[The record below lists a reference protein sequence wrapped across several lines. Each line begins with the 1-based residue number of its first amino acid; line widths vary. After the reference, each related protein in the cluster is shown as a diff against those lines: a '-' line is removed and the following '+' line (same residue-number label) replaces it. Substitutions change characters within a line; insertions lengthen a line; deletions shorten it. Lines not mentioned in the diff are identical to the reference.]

1 MLVFQRIFFN
11 KFSQRLESGNFREKN
26 IYRQPTGRDP
36 ESYVGHE
43 LYGETR
49 VATKISRNE
58 IPRYFVLFL
67 FRIFAKILGKIP
79 RNFAEFRFAKMF
91 LFRHISRNSV
101 DLVQII

>member
-1 MLVFQRIFFN
+1 VLLLWIYTSSSKKLIR
-11 KFSQRLESGNFREKN
+11 FSLPRGS
-26 IYRQPTGRDP
+26 IYAHARTK
-36 ESYVGHE
+36 VAH
-43 LYGETR
+43 R
-49 VATKISRNE
+49 VATKLSRNE

-91 LFRHISRNSV
+91 SFRHISRNSV

>member
-43 LYGETR
+43 LYGETHIMYSA
-49 VATKISRNE
+49 VDFLN
-58 IPRYFVLFL
+58 VLKKYIMYL
-67 FRIFAKILGKIP
+67 
-79 RNFAEFRFAKMF
+79 
-91 LFRHISRNSV
+91 
-101 DLVQII
+101 